1 MFFLYDTLISTG
13 ERWYNR
19 RGMTV
24 FYSCRELNH
33 ASSLSPEVV
42 KPRRRSCCGIID
54 RANSLLLCHA
64 TRESL
69 TGVHFLTDRMY
80 EISGS

>member
-33 ASSLSPEVV
+33 ASSLPPGGV
-42 KPRRRSCCGIID
+42 K
-54 RANSLLLCHA
+54 LLWQCWDELKELS
-64 TRESL
+64 TR
-69 TGVHFLTDRMY
+69 
-80 EISGS
+80 